1 MKILLAG
8 DSTVAACPSHE
19 YPMSGWGPSL
29 PPETY
34 WWAAVH
40 NYARGGASTESFR
53 EDGLWHQLLHQT
65 VQDDLVLIQFGHND
79 QKHEHLAAATGYTEN
94 LRRMV
99 AEVRAKGAIPILCTP
114 VERRN
119 FFLGHFEPTLGDY
132 PNVVRKLGADLGLSI
147 IDLNEWTRALYTKLG
162 KEDSKELFF
171 HFAPGEHAHW
181 AGGLEDDTHFHERG
195 AKLVASHVAEE
206 LQRLGFSRQCPR
218 RPAQFHK
225 GPCMPNFEQALPTAL
240 FRRRE

>member
-8 DSTVAACPSHE
+8 DSTVAACPTYE
-19 YPMSGWGPSL
+19 YPMSGWGPFL
-29 PPETY
+29 AHEAY
-34 WWAAVH
+34 WWGAVH

-53 EDGLWHQLLHQT
+53 EDGLWHQLLDQT
-65 VQDDLVLIQFGHND
+65 VQNDLVLIQFGHND
-79 QKHEHLAAATGYTEN
+79 QKREHLAAATGYTDN

-99 AEVRAKGAIPILCTP
+99 AEVRAKGAIPVLCTP

-119 FFLGHFEPTLGDY
+119 FVQDHFEPTLGDY
-132 PNVVRKLGADLGLSI
+132 PNAVRRLGADLGVSV
-147 IDLNEWTRALYTKLG
+147 IDLNDWTRALYTKLG

-206 LQRLGFSRQCPR
+206 LHRLGFSRNTRSTQTESR
-218 RPAQFHK
+218 H
-225 GPCMPNFEQALPTAL
+225 
-240 FRRRE
+240 